1 MTAEEAETW
10 LAPGE
15 RVLVEAKQHWKSFA
29 GVLLLGLI
37 AGLALAGV
45 GFDHAAHAK
54 WIARGEHVR
63 PNQLADRIAEHQ
75 LHGLELEI
83 LGGVVFLVFLV
94 VGFVRWRTTR
104 YFVTD
109 QRVVAR
115 RGLVVRTGSDAP
127 LGKVQAIRFR
137 QGVTDRLFGTGT
149 VVVASGAFRAV
160 KLWSIRNWQ
169 EAHAKVHE
177 GQRAAAQPIG
187 PRFGPP
193 PPSMPNPNFGSAA
206 PFAAPQPAPSPVP
219 SAPPA
224 FTAPPPAPEVR
235 QANDGPPV
243 PPWLR
248 DDLDAPT
255 LNL

>member
-1 MTAEEAETW
+1 MAAEEAESW
-10 LAPGE
+10 LTPGE
-15 RVLVEAKQHWKSFA
+15 RVLVEARQHWKSFA
-29 GVLLLGLI
+29 GLVLVGLI
-37 AGLALAGV
+37 AGLAVAGV
-45 GFDHAAHAK
+45 GFDHARHAK

-63 PNQLADRIAEHQ
+63 PNQLADRVAAHQ
-75 LHGLELEI
+75 LHGLVLEI
-83 LGGVVFLVFLV
+83 VGGVVLLVFLA

-115 RGLVVRTGSDAP
+115 RGLVVRTGADAP
-127 LGKVQAIRFR
+127 LGKVQTIRFR
-137 QGVTDRLFGTGT
+137 QGVTDRIFGTGT
-149 VVVASGAFRAV
+149 LVVASGALRAV
-160 KLWSIRNWQ
+160 KLGSIRNWQ

-177 GQRAAAQPIG
+177 GQRVAAQPIG

-193 PPSMPNPNFGSAA
+193 PPVPKPNFGS
-206 PFAAPQPAPSPVP
+206 PFAAPQPAPS
-219 SAPPA
+219 SAPA
-224 FTAPPPAPEVR
+224 FAAPPPAPEPR

-248 DDLDAPT
+248 DEPDAPT